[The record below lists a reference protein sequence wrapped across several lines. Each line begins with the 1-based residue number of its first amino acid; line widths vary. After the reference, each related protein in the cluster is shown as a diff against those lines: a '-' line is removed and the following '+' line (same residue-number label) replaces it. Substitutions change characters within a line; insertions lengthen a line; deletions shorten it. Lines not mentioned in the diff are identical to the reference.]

1 MLSLVA
7 VIGKKDEP
15 LYFWSEETE
24 EEALS
29 LKQLAHSALDVVD
42 ERVEAAKTAK
52 EESRAGFESYL
63 GKLMSSGDHE
73 VFGYLS
79 STKIKVI
86 VVCGVAYQAMMAD
99 GSPRNNN
106 QAMRSFL
113 TGLYGIY
120 SKEVRNPLQPLS
132 ELCRSEN
139 FKEGISSAAQAFT
152 ASLNPQ

>member
-1 MLSLVA
+1 MSLIA
-7 VIGKKDEP
+7 FIGKKDEP
-15 LYFWSEETE
+15 IYFWSEESE
-24 EEALS
+24 EDALN

-52 EESRAGFESYL
+52 DDNRAGFESFL

-79 STKIKVI
+79 NTKIKVI
-86 VVCGVAYQAMMAD
+86 VVCGVAYQTMMAD

-113 TGLYGIY
+113 TGLYSIY
-120 SKEVRNPLQPLS
+120 SKEVRNPLQPLN
-132 ELCRSEN
+132 ELCRSEK
-139 FKEGISSAAQAFT
+139 FIAKITEASGTFT
-152 ASLNPQ
+152 ASFNSQ